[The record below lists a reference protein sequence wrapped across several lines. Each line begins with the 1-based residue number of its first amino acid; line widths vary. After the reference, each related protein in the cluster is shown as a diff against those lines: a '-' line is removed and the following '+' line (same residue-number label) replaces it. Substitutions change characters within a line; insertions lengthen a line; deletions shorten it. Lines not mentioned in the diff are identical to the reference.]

1 MLPAIV
7 VSRELRHHQRKA
19 PHRTGPSMDIG
30 GHVLWHKN
38 KWISPA
44 IAAFRGLVTEKAED
58 ALPPRLPEGS
68 FGD

>member
-1 MLPAIV
+1 
-7 VSRELRHHQRKA
+7 
-19 PHRTGPSMDIG
+19 MDIG